1 MREKI
6 NRPVYVKHK
15 LSNVLN
21 VSKIV
26 TIHYFEYEKNYFYP
40 GESHDFWEMIY
51 VDSGSV
57 MITSDKN
64 RYTLCQGEVIFHR
77 PNAFHTISTDGNT
90 RANVFAISFVST
102 SVNMNYFRDKKI
114 LLPEKLRGYIK
125 ILLAEGKNSFDV
137 SVNNHGLRE
146 LTVLEDPAFG
156 GQQMIRTTLEQLL
169 ISIIRV
175 QISNS
180 EGMYVAEDKE
190 SIDNNLIHSVV
201 DLLSDN
207 IYGRITVEEI
217 CRELNYSKTYISKIF
232 SKYCGCTIIE
242 YYTKLKINEAK
253 RLIREGEKS
262 IADVSAKLYFND
274 AHYFSRV
281 FKKTTNMTPREYLK
295 SVSK

>member
-1 MREKI
+1 MKQKL

-15 LSNVLN
+15 LSNVIN

-40 GESHDFWEMIY
+40 GESHNFWEMIY

-57 MITSDKN
+57 MVTADKK
-64 RYTLCQGEVIFHR
+64 RYTLSQGEVIFHR

-90 RANVFAISFVST
+90 IANVFAISFVST
-102 SVNMNYFRDKKI
+102 SANMNYFKNKKF
-114 LLPEKLRGYIK
+114 LLPEKLRAYIK
-125 ILLAEGKNSFDV
+125 ILLTEGRMSFDMP
-137 SVNNHGLRE
+137 VNNHGLRE

-169 ISIIRV
+169 ISIIR
-175 QISNS
+175 IEKSNMK
-180 EGMYVAEDKE
+180 GMDMSEDKE
-190 SIDNNLIHSVV
+190 MLDNRLISAVV
-201 DLLSDN
+201 DLLNDN
-207 IYGRITVEEI
+207 VYGRITVEEI
-217 CRELNYSKTYISKIF
+217 CKELNYSKTYISKIF
-232 SKYCGCTIIE
+232 NRFCGCTIIE

-253 RLIREGEKS
+253 KLMREGEKS
-262 IADVSAKLYFND
+262 IADVSGKLYFND
-274 AHYFSRV
+274 PHYFSRV